1 MKAEALAVAEQ
12 NGSNTPT
19 SGHDRVVGIDLGTT
33 NSLIAYMQGE
43 TPAVIPG
50 EDGTAIVPSVVAFD
64 QDTAN
69 GFSVGNAAR
78 GVLLT
83 NAANA
88 VYSVKRLMGRDLA
101 DVEPELKLF
110 PFHLAEGLKP
120 GEVLKLNVGGLTLT
134 PPEISAYILLQL
146 KRNAERFFGAEVT
159 KAVITVPAYFNDA
172 QRQATKDAG
181 RIAGLEVLRLVN
193 EPTAAALAYGLD
205 KKRDGIIAVYD
216 FGGGTFDIS
225 ILKLH
230 EGIFEV
236 IATGGD
242 THLGGDDID
251 NLLLAVAVDDIRG
264 DLGVDISKDPEAI
277 QGLRKAVIEAKIA
290 LSAAASTRIVL
301 DLADGKQYLR
311 EITLAQYEQLIAPV
325 IARTASPVKQALK
338 DANLTPA
345 DIDEV
350 VMVGGS
356 TRIPAVRTLVTQLFD
371 LESRGR
377 KLHTELNPD
386 EVVALGAAVQA
397 QILSGTENT
406 ATNDLLLLDVTPLS
420 LGIEALGG
428 VMSKVIQRNST
439 IPASATEHYTT
450 GVDGQTN
457 VAIHVLQGERE
468 LAKDCRSLAR
478 FDLKGIPPMT
488 AGMPRIEVKFLIDA
502 NGILQV
508 SAREQRSGQQ
518 AQVEVKPT
526 YGLTDEQ
533 VETMI
538 LDSFDHAESD
548 IIARQVIEATNE
560 ATAILDAVAKGQSSS
575 AWQQLTFDEHAA
587 IRAAVLEL
595 KNSIKGGD
603 YKIIRKGIDQLDKA
617 TRRFAE
623 IMMDEAVTGAL
634 GGKTMQ
640 SAGEGLGTAPNAP
653 HAFAKADV
661 STSETNSELA
671 AAEADP
677 DTPGES
683 TED

>member
-1 MKAEALAVAEQ
+1 LAVA
-12 NGSNTPT
+12 P
-19 SGHDRVVGIDLGTT
+19 VVGIDLGTT
-33 NSLIAYMQGE
+33 NSLIAFMQGDA
-43 TPAVIPG
+43 PAVIPG
-50 EDGTAIVPSVVAFD
+50 EDGSPIVPSVVAFD
-64 QDTAN
+64 QDTTN

-83 NAANA
+83 NSANA
-88 VYSVKRLMGRDLA
+88 VYSVKRLMGRDLT

-110 PFHLAEGLKP
+110 PFHLAPGLQP

-205 KKRDGIIAVYD
+205 KNKDGIIAVYD

-251 NLLLAVAVDDIRG
+251 NLLTAVALDDIRG
-264 DLGVDISKDPEAI
+264 DLGLEAYEAI
-277 QGLRKAVIEAKIA
+277 TTNPETIQQLRKAVIEAKIA
-290 LSAAASTRIVL
+290 LSTEDSTR
-301 DLADGKQYLR
+301 LALTLPDGQLYAR
-311 EITLAQYEQLIAPV
+311 EITRVQFEDLIAPV
-325 IARTASPVKQALK
+325 IARTAVPVQQALK
-338 DANLTPA
+338 DASLAPT
-345 DIDEV
+345 DINEV

-356 TRIPAVRTLVTQLFD
+356 TRIPAVRALVTSLFD
-371 LESRGR
+371 LEARNR

-397 QILSGTENT
+397 QILSGTENA

-428 VMSKVIQRNST
+428 VVAKIIQRNST
-439 IPASATEHYTT
+439 IPASATEHFTT

-478 FDLKGIPPMT
+478 FDLKNIPPMV
-488 AGMPRIEVKFLIDA
+488 AGLPRIEVKFLIDA
-502 NGILQV
+502 NGILHV

-548 IIARQVIEATNE
+548 ITARQVIEATNE
-560 ATAILDAVAKGQSSS
+560 AQTILDAVEKGKKSS

-587 IRAAVLEL
+587 IEAAAAEVKHSLP
-595 KNSIKGGD
+595 GGD
-603 YKIIRKGIDQLDKA
+603 YKIIRKAIDQLDKY

-623 IMMDEAVTGAL
+623 IMMDSAVTGAL

-640 SAGEGLGTAPNAP
+640 AAGESLEATQQGAAPTAPHP
-653 HAFAKADV
+653 FRKAEITD
-661 STSETNSELA
+661 STPQNEVD
-671 AAEADP
+671 AAESHP
-677 DTPGES
+677 ETPGES